1 MQSRIF
7 FQILRQNQFSFLSST
22 LKFFEIGL
30 SLNCEFSKK
39 MTIEKLNKFKENG
52 KKICGYAA
60 TAKSTTVLNYCN
72 IDNHLISYFT
82 DTTPEKI
89 NNFIPGKNIKI
100 LKYNKNILKKYDYV
114 FLGAWNFKN
123 EIFEKEKEFIKR
135 GGKFITHVPKPRII

>member
-1 MQSRIF
+1 M
-7 FQILRQNQFSFLSST
+7 
-22 LKFFEIGL
+22 
-30 SLNCEFSKK
+30 
-39 MTIEKLNKFKENG
+39 
-52 KKICGYAA
+52 
-60 TAKSTTVLNYCN
+60 NYCN